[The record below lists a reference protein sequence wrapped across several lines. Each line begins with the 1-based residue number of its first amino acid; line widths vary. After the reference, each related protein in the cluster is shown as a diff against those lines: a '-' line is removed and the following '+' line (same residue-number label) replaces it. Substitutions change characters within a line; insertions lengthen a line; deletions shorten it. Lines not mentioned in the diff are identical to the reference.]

1 MNTTFALLFLVCSY
15 TFSIVYGTNSDVCNK
30 RICIRKCCDYNEA
43 RDITHNIC
51 VESNSSHPFANIPNV
66 HVIPNQ
72 ICRTTEYAIYAS
84 INQTQFFSNGSIN
97 VPIYGDH
104 GSMLSMNQY
113 CFDNMNGEPGVFIC
127 IPMENLEEEERKHV
141 TFGLIV
147 LLLIA
152 FTSPYAEEIQCDADR
167 CLRKCCDLNESV
179 NMTKMK
185 CVPSNYVHPFSKLEK
200 TQVIPKQ
207 RCTSEEHTVKY
218 HVNDTKFSSD
228 GTLTVEQLG
237 KYGYMLPMN
246 RYCFDYMDDQPGVF
260 VCIPKVLVTEQPR
273 GHVTIGMIISM
284 PFLFITFLVYL
295 ILPDKNVH
303 QYALMLYVLT
313 LLLAYVLLVT
323 INLSESLP
331 TFFCTGAA
339 YGTLFLFMVSFFWM
353 NVICFDIWY
362 TFSGGRGYI
371 VSSRKSERKRFLIYT
386 AYAVGIPIL
395 HVCIVAL
402 LDKYLDE
409 ESIHKPN
416 IGIKKCFLD
425 DGWPS
430 LWYMYGEAAILVLIN
445 VVFFTLTALKIRQ
458 VKKETLMLKQN
469 ESKRHALEKEKRREI
484 VTDFYRF
491 NLFLKLFL
499 AMGVNWTMEVI
510 SWLVNWQT
518 TDKYTYIWYITDFI
532 NAVYGGVIFFIFV
545 FKRKIWKMLQKRYYN
560 FIGKPHLARAV
571 TTTTDTRT
579 SHYSSATDTNL
590 TERTNITE
598 RRNNGIP
605 TEELALRRA

>member
-1 MNTTFALLFLVCSY
+1 MDSVWAITLLLFGCAILFNGFTASQSVREVFDVMADEDLRYNRHLDEFCEDKLCLRRCCAEGEAIIGTECVNDSSSGIFELLGDQLNLKNTNNYSVVNSHEQYCSNDMKILP
-15 TFSIVYGTNSDVCNK
+15 FDSKEVVLNGNIL
-30 RICIRKCCDYNEA
+30 
-43 RDITHNIC
+43 DIPELERSLEYKDFC
-51 VESNSSHPFANIPNV
+51 VEISVIENV
-66 HVIPNQ
+66 SLI
-72 ICRTTEYAIYAS
+72 ILGC
-84 INQTQFFSNGSIN
+84 FS
-97 VPIYGDH
+97 D
-104 GSMLSMNQY
+104 
-113 CFDNMNGEPGVFIC
+113 
-127 IPMENLEEEERKHV
+127 ER
-141 TFGLIV
+141 
-147 LLLIA
+147 
-152 FTSPYAEEIQCDADR
+152 SY
-167 CLRKCCDLNESV
+167 
-179 NMTKMK
+179 
-185 CVPSNYVHPFSKLEK
+185 
-200 TQVIPKQ
+200 
-207 RCTSEEHTVKY
+207 
-218 HVNDTKFSSD
+218 
-228 GTLTVEQLG
+228 QLQG
-237 KYGYMLPMN
+237 
-246 RYCFDYMDDQPGVF
+246 
-260 VCIPKVLVTEQPR
+260 
-273 GHVTIGMIISM
+273 IGMIISM

-469 ESKRHALEKEKRREI
+469 ESKRHALEKEKRR
-484 VTDFYRF
+484 F

>member
-84 INQTQFFSNGSIN
+84 IKQTQFFSNGSIN

-141 TFGLIV
+141 TF
-147 LLLIA
+147 
-152 FTSPYAEEIQCDADR
+152 
-167 CLRKCCDLNESV
+167 
-179 NMTKMK
+179 
-185 CVPSNYVHPFSKLEK
+185 
-200 TQVIPKQ
+200 
-207 RCTSEEHTVKY
+207 
-218 HVNDTKFSSD
+218 
-228 GTLTVEQLG
+228 
-237 KYGYMLPMN
+237 
-246 RYCFDYMDDQPGVF
+246 
-260 VCIPKVLVTEQPR
+260 
-273 GHVTIGMIISM
+273 GMIISM

-469 ESKRHALEKEKRREI
+469 ESKRHALEKEKRR
-484 VTDFYRF
+484 F

>member
-1 MNTTFALLFLVCSY
+1 M
-15 TFSIVYGTNSDVCNK
+15 
-30 RICIRKCCDYNEA
+30 A
-43 RDITHNIC
+43 RY
-51 VESNSSHPFANIPNV
+51 V
-66 HVIPNQ
+66 
-72 ICRTTEYAIYAS
+72 
-84 INQTQFFSNGSIN
+84 
-97 VPIYGDH
+97 
-104 GSMLSMNQY
+104 
-113 CFDNMNGEPGVFIC
+113 
-127 IPMENLEEEERKHV
+127 
-141 TFGLIV
+141 GLIV
-147 LLLIA
+147 LLLTA
-152 FTSPYAEEIQCDADR
+152 FNSPYAEKYQCNVGR
-167 CLRKCCDLNESV
+167 CLRKCCGFSESV
-179 NMTKMK
+179 NTLKKK
-185 CVPSNYVHPFSKLEK
+185 CVPSNYIHPFLKLENI
-200 TQVIPKQ
+200 QVIPKQ
-207 RCTSEEHTVKY
+207 SCEELSIPINNL
-218 HVNDTKFSSD
+218 NDTKFNSD
-228 GTLTVEQLG
+228 DTFTVDSLAE
-237 KYGYMLPMN
+237 YGYKLSMD
-246 RYCFDYMDDQPGVF
+246 RYCFDYIDNKPGVF
-260 VCIPKVLVTEQPR
+260 VCIPKRQLTEQPR
-273 GHVTIGMIISM
+273 EHVTIGMIISM

>member
-1 MNTTFALLFLVCSY
+1 MRNLMLLLSVVGLMPSGSRGAFDLCREDPTSSPTPSYANETMQNCGCDPVCY
-15 TFSIVYGTNSDVCNK
+15 
-30 RICIRKCCDYNEA
+30 RKCCKPGYYLGRQRTCHRLDSNHSFFVPLYDGRIFVKTTSDVNQFIVGVLECRYYLLNVLLEKDSFYLQTNGKLLMPAAKGKTVLNNNEY
-43 RDITHNIC
+43 C
-51 VESNSSHPFANIPNV
+51 VDEL
-66 HVIPNQ
+66 
-72 ICRTTEYAIYAS
+72 
-84 INQTQFFSNGSIN
+84 NG
-97 VPIYGDH
+97 
-104 GSMLSMNQY
+104 LSTFV
-113 CFDNMNGEPGVFIC
+113 CFED
-127 IPMENLEEEERKHV
+127 ENLDKDINAV
-141 TFGLIV
+141 
-147 LLLIA
+147 
-152 FTSPYAEEIQCDADR
+152 
-167 CLRKCCDLNESV
+167 
-179 NMTKMK
+179 
-185 CVPSNYVHPFSKLEK
+185 
-200 TQVIPKQ
+200 
-207 RCTSEEHTVKY
+207 
-218 HVNDTKFSSD
+218 
-228 GTLTVEQLG
+228 
-237 KYGYMLPMN
+237 
-246 RYCFDYMDDQPGVF
+246 
-260 VCIPKVLVTEQPR
+260 
-273 GHVTIGMIISM
+273 GMIISM

-469 ESKRHALEKEKRREI
+469 ESKRHALEKEKRR
-484 VTDFYRF
+484 F

>member
-1 MNTTFALLFLVCSY
+1 MNFIQSIICVCILLLTGLASIRGFSY
-15 TFSIVYGTNSDVCNK
+15 VINDGFEDSQYIQDFCRNRLCLS
-30 RICIRKCCDYNEA
+30 KCCADQEA
-43 RDITHNIC
+43 LIKNNCFEYSSTSSLSDILISVFGIIETDKYYIL
-51 VESNSSHPFANIPNV
+51 SSYG
-66 HVIPNQ
+66 Q
-72 ICRTTEYAIYAS
+72 ICNRKMETSSFAPDEVTLNGNTLNIQSLKKRLEYRNFCLEQIVHSIGNVSLTILGCFNNEHSYA
-84 INQTQFFSNGSIN
+84 F
-97 VPIYGDH
+97 
-104 GSMLSMNQY
+104 
-113 CFDNMNGEPGVFIC
+113 
-127 IPMENLEEEERKHV
+127 R
-141 TFGLIV
+141 
-147 LLLIA
+147 
-152 FTSPYAEEIQCDADR
+152 
-167 CLRKCCDLNESV
+167 
-179 NMTKMK
+179 
-185 CVPSNYVHPFSKLEK
+185 
-200 TQVIPKQ
+200 
-207 RCTSEEHTVKY
+207 
-218 HVNDTKFSSD
+218 
-228 GTLTVEQLG
+228 
-237 KYGYMLPMN
+237 GY
-246 RYCFDYMDDQPGVF
+246 
-260 VCIPKVLVTEQPR
+260 
-273 GHVTIGMIISM
+273 GMIISM

-469 ESKRHALEKEKRREI
+469 ESKRHALEKEKRR
-484 VTDFYRF
+484 F

>member
-1 MNTTFALLFLVCSY
+1 MSPMSCALIFLCLLSAKSVL
-15 TFSIVYGTNSDVCNK
+15 SIDDCGEVIVDISKGTNSANDDIIFQDVTYTSS
-30 RICIRKCCDYNEA
+30 DYF
-43 RDITHNIC
+43 
-51 VESNSSHPFANIPNV
+51 SNSSGKFGCACKVLRCVHDCCQSNQMLDTSSGTVTCVSSRNNITQINDHPALFNIIRVPNRPV
-66 HVIPNQ
+66 
-72 ICRTTEYAIYAS
+72 CRNHTLVFNLTTDQYVSQLNTKGYLTIMETDFHY
-84 INQTQFFSNGSIN
+84 SN
-97 VPIYGDH
+97 
-104 GSMLSMNQY
+104 Y
-113 CFDNMNGEPGVFIC
+113 CVSPQSSDSVQVVACYSGGNGID
-127 IPMENLEEEERKHV
+127 
-141 TFGLIV
+141 LIV
-147 LLLIA
+147 A
-152 FTSPYAEEIQCDADR
+152 
-167 CLRKCCDLNESV
+167 
-179 NMTKMK
+179 
-185 CVPSNYVHPFSKLEK
+185 
-200 TQVIPKQ
+200 
-207 RCTSEEHTVKY
+207 
-218 HVNDTKFSSD
+218 
-228 GTLTVEQLG
+228 GT
-237 KYGYMLPMN
+237 
-246 RYCFDYMDDQPGVF
+246 
-260 VCIPKVLVTEQPR
+260 
-273 GHVTIGMIISM
+273 GMIISM

-469 ESKRHALEKEKRREI
+469 ESKRHALEKEKRR
-484 VTDFYRF
+484 F

>member
-1 MNTTFALLFLVCSY
+1 MPPAFLLMWSVFVAQFY
-15 TFSIVYGTNSDVCNK
+15 TAITGSVDVSS
-30 RICIRKCCDYNEA
+30 
-43 RDITHNIC
+43 NI
-51 VESNSSHPFANIPNV
+51 S
-66 HVIPNQ
+66 
-72 ICRTTEYAIYAS
+72 
-84 INQTQFFSNGSIN
+84 
-97 VPIYGDH
+97 
-104 GSMLSMNQY
+104 
-113 CFDNMNGEPGVFIC
+113 
-127 IPMENLEEEERKHV
+127 
-141 TFGLIV
+141 
-147 LLLIA
+147 
-152 FTSPYAEEIQCDADR
+152 
-167 CLRKCCDLNESV
+167 LRKCCGQTEIFTEDF
-179 NMTKMK
+179 
-185 CVPSNYVHPFSKLEK
+185 CDSNQQNVSSIELLEELLYDSILEK
-200 TQVIPKQ
+200 DVGIKWSYLNGNFCVNNSFPIDSHNFTINGTILVDFLYGAYPADSFCVEVFNTGIFEVGALI
-207 RCTSEEHTVKY
+207 CTRSEKPRADLIV
-218 HVNDTKFSSD
+218 
-228 GTLTVEQLG
+228 
-237 KYGYMLPMN
+237 LPN
-246 RYCFDYMDDQPGVF
+246 G
-260 VCIPKVLVTEQPR
+260 
-273 GHVTIGMIISM
+273 GMIISM

-469 ESKRHALEKEKRREI
+469 ESKRHALEKEKRR
-484 VTDFYRF
+484 F

-545 FKRKIWKMLQKRYYN
+545 FKRKIWKMLQKRY
-560 FIGKPHLARAV
+560 IWQKSTETV
-571 TTTTDTRT
+571 TTRTTPLA
-579 SHYSSATDTNL
+579 SASNL
-590 TERTNITE
+590 SNMH
-598 RRNNGIP
+598 
-605 TEELALRRA
+605 ASQ

>member
-1 MNTTFALLFLVCSY
+1 MGNLSIKRSFKMLRSLTPFLFVTLSV
-15 TFSIVYGTNSDVCNK
+15 IWAVDNDVCDKKN
-30 RICIRKCCDYNEA
+30 CLQKCCDFNESRNQKGHCEA
-43 RDITHNIC
+43 SIFR
-51 VESNSSHPFANIPNV
+51 HPFMNLANI
-66 HVIPNQ
+66 HVVPKQ
-72 ICRTTEYAIYAS
+72 RCREGEYAIYEPLDN
-84 INQTQFFSNGSIN
+84 IVYMENGSVSATDIDM
-97 VPIYGDH
+97 IFHLD
-104 GSMLSMNQY
+104 QY
-113 CFDNMNGEPGVFIC
+113 CFDH
-127 IPMENLEEEERKHV
+127 L
-141 TFGLIV
+141 
-147 LLLIA
+147 
-152 FTSPYAEEIQCDADR
+152 
-167 CLRKCCDLNESV
+167 
-179 NMTKMK
+179 
-185 CVPSNYVHPFSKLEK
+185 
-200 TQVIPKQ
+200 
-207 RCTSEEHTVKY
+207 
-218 HVNDTKFSSD
+218 D
-228 GTLTVEQLG
+228 GI
-237 KYGYMLPMN
+237 
-246 RYCFDYMDDQPGVF
+246 PGVF
-260 VCIPKVLVTEQPR
+260 VCLSSDTVEAEKQHFI
-273 GHVTIGMIISM
+273 IYGMIISM